1 MVTQQNQSVWDAMG
15 MDVNLSPPWT
25 SFNIAKAVRVGI
37 LRSAPDGQPF
47 VPPSKPVGLVNDLQ
61 THQSHSLI
69 DRHERGNQALYV
81 PVARDAQ
88 SPLPPEVQKYNLYFD
103 PVMISVM
110 FGIDEESQLV
120 RVIRLSNA
128 PNTFTID
135 RAYYRALARPIT
147 EFTSQQLDE
156 YIIRWMSPSTE
167 QLRDLVRTLITEII
181 FPCRFDDATP
191 EQCEI
196 LCLWWHGM
204 STKVP
209 DLVRLE

>member
-1 MVTQQNQSVWDAMG
+1 MTSQQNQPVWDAMG
-15 MDVNLSPPWT
+15 MDSNLSPPWT

-37 LRSAPDGQPF
+37 LKSAPDSQPF
-47 VPPSKPVGLVNDLQ
+47 VPPSKPIGLVNDSQ
-61 THQSHSLI
+61 TRQSHSLI

-88 SPLPPEVQKYNLYFD
+88 RPLPPEVQQYNLYFD
-103 PVMISVM
+103 PVMISIM

-120 RVIRLSNA
+120 RVFRLSEA

-135 RAYYRALARPIT
+135 RAYYRALARPII

-156 YIIRWMSPSTE
+156 YIIRWMPHSSE
-167 QLRDLVRTLITEII
+167 QSRDSLRTLITEIV

-196 LCLWWHGM
+196 LRHWWDGM
-204 STKVP
+204 TTKVP
-209 DLVRLE
+209 ELGRLE